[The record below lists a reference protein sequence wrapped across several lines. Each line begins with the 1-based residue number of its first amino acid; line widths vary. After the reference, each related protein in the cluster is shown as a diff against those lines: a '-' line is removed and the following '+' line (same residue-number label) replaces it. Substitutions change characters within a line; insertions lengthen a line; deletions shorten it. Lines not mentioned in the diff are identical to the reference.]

1 VTVLSLEAVPIP
13 GIPEI
18 EPGADLAGIVLDAAQ
33 RHSIRIS
40 AADVLVFAQKVVSK
54 AEGRLRALEDVEPGD
69 RARALASELGK
80 DPRLVQVIL
89 DESSE
94 IVRAERGVLITR
106 TRRGHVCANAGVDS
120 SNVPGELVSLL
131 PEDADESARRLRP
144 DLRWGQEDPPAVI
157 VSDSFGRPWRLGQT
171 EVAIGCAGLH
181 PLDDRRGL
189 RDALGRDLHATL
201 PAIADQAASAA
212 GLVRSKDGREGV
224 VVVRGLER
232 FITDADGPG
241 AASLVRARQD
251 DLFLARSVKRI

>member
-1 VTVLSLEAVPIP
+1 MTVLSLEAVPIP

-18 EPGADLAGIVLDAAQ
+18 EPAADLAGMVLDAAQ

-69 RARALASELGK
+69 RALALASELDK

-89 DESSE
+89 DESSDV
-94 IVRAERGVLITR
+94 VRAERGVLITR
-106 TRRGHVCANAGVDS
+106 TRQGHVCANAGVDG

-131 PEDADESARRLRP
+131 PEDSDESARRLRAEVGRR
-144 DLRWGQEDPPAVI
+144 LGEAPAVV

-171 EVAIGCAGLH
+171 EVAIGCAGLS

-189 RDALGRDLHATL
+189 HDALGQELAVTL
-201 PAIADQAASAA
+201 PAIADQVASAA
-212 GLVRSKDGREGV
+212 GLVRSKDGREGIV
-224 VVVRGLER
+224 IVRGLQR
-232 FITDADGPG
+232 FITGADGPG
-241 AASLVRARQD
+241 AAALVRARED
-251 DLFLARSVKRI
+251 DLFK

>member
-13 GIPEI
+13 RIPEI

-54 AEGRLRALEDVEPGD
+54 AEGRLRALGDVEPSD
-69 RARALASELGK
+69 RARALASELDK

-89 DESSE
+89 DETGDV
-94 IVRAERGVLITR
+94 VRAERGVLIAR
-106 TRRGHVCANAGVDS
+106 TRQGHVCANAGVDS

-131 PEDADESARRLRP
+131 PADSDESARRLRSE
-144 DLRWGQEDPPAVI
+144 LGRRLGQAPAVI

-171 EVAIGCAGLH
+171 EVAIGCAGLF

-189 RDALGRDLHATL
+189 RDALGQELKATL

-224 VVVRGLER
+224 VVVRGLQR
-232 FITDADGPG
+232 FVTGADGPG
-241 AASLVRARQD
+241 AAALVRARAD
-251 DLFLARSVKRI
+251 DLFA

>member
-1 VTVLSLEAVPIP
+1 VTALSLEAVPVP

-18 EPGADLAGIVLDAAQ
+18 EPGADLAEVVLDAAL

-54 AEGRLRALEDVEPGD
+54 AEGRLRALEDVTPGD
-69 RARALASELGK
+69 RARALASQLDK

-89 DESSE
+89 DESNE
-94 IVRAERGVLITR
+94 VVRAERGVLITR
-106 TRRGHVCANAGVDS
+106 TRQGHVCANAGVDS

-131 PEDADESARRLRP
+131 PEDSDGSARRLRAEVGRR
-144 DLRWGQEDPPAVI
+144 LGEAPAVV

-189 RDALGRDLHATL
+189 HDAVGKELKATL

-224 VVVRGLER
+224 VVVRGLQR
-232 FITDADGPG
+232 FVTKTDGPG
-241 AASLVRARQD
+241 AAALVRPRGD
-251 DLFLARSVKRI
+251 DLFA